1 MKLAQFL
8 GGAMLIVWAVCVQA
22 HAHLEEAV
30 PADHSVTSTSPAAL
44 VLRFSEPARLTAL
57 WIARDGAT
65 KRKLPTPDE
74 SRARIV
80 VSLPALDPGHYV
92 VSWRA
97 LGGDGHVIPGQI
109 DFTLT
114 R

>member
-8 GGAMLIVWAVCVQA
+8 GGAMLIAWAVCVQA

-57 WIARDGAT
+57 WIAPDGAT
-65 KRKLPTPDE
+65 KRKLPTPEE

-80 VSLPALDPGHYV
+80 VTLPALDPGHYV

-97 LGGDGHVIPGQI
+97 LGGDGHVVPGQI
-109 DFTLT
+109 HFTLT